1 LITCHQEN
9 RFFYVERHD
18 QDGNLLKT
26 DDDPGRA
33 IYFIALEDLCCEDA
47 HLMVDNLPSEELD
60 MDGVAGVLSTFT
72 EIMLVNLS
80 TFGATVISKKVSQ

>member
-1 LITCHQEN
+1 
-9 RFFYVERHD
+9 
-18 QDGNLLKT
+18 
-26 DDDPGRA
+26 
-33 IYFIALEDLCCEDA
+33 
-47 HLMVDNLPSEELD
+47 MVDNLPSEELD